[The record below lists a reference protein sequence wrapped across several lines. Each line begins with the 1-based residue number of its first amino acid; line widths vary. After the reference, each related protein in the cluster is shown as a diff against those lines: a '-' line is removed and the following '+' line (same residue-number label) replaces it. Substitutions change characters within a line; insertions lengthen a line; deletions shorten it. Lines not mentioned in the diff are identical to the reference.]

1 MSISTYESR
10 QGKIDCGAEDIY
22 NFVTDI
28 RNFERFI
35 PPDTFTDMKIERD
48 SCSFRVGMLGEVTI
62 RLKEKFFPEKV
73 IFSGYARQVNDFSL
87 IMNIISPEAGKSEVK
102 VDLSADMNP
111 FLKMIADEPLRL
123 FLSKLIE
130 EMESFKGWKERYQDK

>member
-10 QGKIDCGAEDIY
+10 QGKVDFGAADIY

-35 PPDTFTDMKIERD
+35 PPDTFTDIKIDRD
-48 SCSFRVGMLGEVTI
+48 TCSFRVGMLGEVTI
-62 RLKEKFFPEKV
+62 RLKEKFYPDKV

-87 IMNIISPEAGKSEVK
+87 ILNIISQEADKSEVK

-111 FLKMIADEPLRL
+111 FLKMVADEPVRY
-123 FLSKLIE
+123 FLAKLIE
-130 EMESFKGWKERYQDK
+130 EMENFKGWKETYQDR